1 MRLAQ
6 IQKKYRGNQL
16 AALLSNWETY
26 KEILEDFNSDKALG
40 SAVRES
46 QKDVASWTGQVT
58 ILKNNWDAFIDSVVN
73 SDTAIGTLKALNGVL
88 EMLKTTSKGI
98 GGLGTVST
106 LIAGLAGAKGSG
118 ILSYIQ
124 KNSAL
129 NKQIAGITLDDV
141 SALHQYN
148 ALLTQGV
155 SAAEANATALGAAS
169 ASARQLATNANG
181 AAVSEEVLAQAQ
193 KKLTSGTRAATIATK
208 ALNTALNIGINMA
221 VVAGIS
227 AVIKLID
234 KLIVTEKEAA
244 EQAAEMR
251 EKSYEAV
258 VEFQNES
265 KQLNDIERQ
274 YAQIIT
280 STTDLSTQKEKL
292 LDLQKQLPDTYK
304 DEADGIDF
312 VNGKISEN
320 IRLLDEKR
328 QKEAEAYVANN
339 QGSYESALQALGD
352 GYIRVG
358 KSLSKDYRFILNE
371 FAKDKSISG
380 YDRVTGTIKGSLS
393 ERISAYTELRNL
405 YAKEKDHNIDLL
417 NQLDIEISNYR
428 TILSENQAVTSEM
441 EKQRDILSI
450 TSQEYNMIEQATLAY
465 REYQTA
471 LSNEDTKGAANALN
485 VLEGIRDVVMSMSN
499 QALKDEFNEVWNTFN
514 LGAEN
519 ALSNLTQIQADFD
532 KMLDETFDEE
542 LKNIDNI
549 GNAIESM
556 MNDETLSHDDA
567 WNIIKLDTDGIL
579 KDIKLVNG
587 EYKLSTDELLRLM
600 QQRIDKQKESIKL
613 IKADAEAELAN
624 AKARLAS
631 IKINSLGDVKAYA
644 EILEEINNDIK
655 DSQAI
660 ITQSS
665 YLLDELET
673 KGRKIERIAD
683 NTGKILDA
691 NVKALEAEVE
701 AIDNA
706 IDNLND
712 RKDIIEDEK
721 KALEDELEILNEQK
735 EALEQTIKNYDAVA
749 DAVSDYVKE
758 QTDGIQK
765 QIDALEEEHDAI
777 EKFYNDQI
785 DALKEQN
792 EERDAAIKKEK
803 ALADLANAENQKKRT
818 YSSARGWTYESSKE
832 DIVQAQ
838 NALAEI
844 ETEEK
849 IKALEKERD
858 TKLGGFDERKKEY
871 EAQIKAFEEYA
882 EKYSSIASDIQKA
895 ENELLADQILGSEWR
910 TQIEQKDEELLNN
923 YRSEYQQFNND
934 LKNLVNNEIANLQA
948 SIDKKDEEIKKIDD
962 EIDAYNKY
970 KKSVENSLKEA
981 QKALEDYKTAVE
993 QTSQDVSKALETME
1007 GNGWDRNWKMKQ
1019 YNDEMAKSAESASE
1033 RMCAAYGAVAAAL
1046 AELQGDIPVGLGAAV
1061 GLIMGIKGSHAKGG
1075 VADYTGLAMLHGS
1088 KSSPE
1093 TIFNASDSKKLYD
1106 MIHNTPDLMA
1116 SMFKEATQIA
1126 GFNPSNV
1133 KNSTNTS
1140 SINVNIGQVVA
1151 NNPQELTRNLD
1162 THLDSY
1168 FRRKLTQGYAQ

>member
-58 ILKNNWDAFIDSVVN
+58 ILKNNWDAFINSIAN

-88 EMLKTTSKGI
+88 EMLKTTSKGL
-98 GGLGTVST
+98 GGFGTVST

-129 NKQIAGITLDDV
+129 NKQIVGITLDDV
-141 SALHQYN
+141 SALRQYN

-193 KKLTSGTRAATIATK
+193 KKLTSGTRAATIAMK

-265 KQLNDIERQ
+265 KQLNDIEGQ

-328 QKEAEAYVANN
+328 QKEAETYVSNN
-339 QGSYESALQALGD
+339 QGAYETALQALD
-352 GYIRVG
+352 VGYLRVG
-358 KSLSKDYRFILNE
+358 KNLSKKYRNTLNE
-371 FAKDKSISG
+371 FAADKGIKG
-380 YDRVTGTIKGSLS
+380 YDSVTGTIKGTLAD
-393 ERISAYTELRNL
+393 RISAYVELRNL

-417 NQLDIEISNYR
+417 NQLDIEIGSYK
-428 TILSENQAVTSEM
+428 TILSENQAIVAEM
-441 EKQRDILSI
+441 KKQRDILSI

-485 VLEGIRDVVMSMSN
+485 VLEGIRDVVMSMPN
-499 QALKDEFNEVWNTFN
+499 QAFKDEFNEVWGTFN

-519 ALSNLTQIQADFD
+519 TLSNLTQIQADFD

-587 EYKLSTDELLRLM
+587 EYKFSTDELLRLM
-600 QQRIDKQKESIKL
+600 QQRIDKQKESIEL

-631 IKINSLGDVKAYA
+631 IKINSLSDVKAYA
-644 EILEEINNDIK
+644 EILEGINNDIK

-660 ITQSS
+660 ITLSS

-701 AIDNA
+701 AIDNT

-721 KALEDELEILNEQK
+721 KSLEDELEILNKQK

-749 DAVSDYVKE
+749 DAVGDYVKE

-792 EERDAAIKKEK
+792 EERDVAIKKEK

-871 EAQIKAFEEYA
+871 ETQIKAFEEYA

-910 TQIEQKDEELLNN
+910 TQIEQKDEKLLNN
-923 YRSEYQQFNND
+923 YRSEYQQFNNE

-962 EIDAYNKY
+962 EINAYNKY

-981 QKALEDYKTAVE
+981 QKALEDYKTAVK
-993 QTSQDVSKALETME
+993 QTSQDVSNALETME
-1007 GNGWDRNWKMKQ
+1007 GNGWDRSWKMKQ
-1019 YNDEMAKSAESASE
+1019 YNNEMAKSAESASE
-1033 RMCAAYGAVAAAL
+1033 RMCAAYGAVAAA
-1046 AELQGDIPVGLGAAV
+1046 ARSMRDEIGSGAV
-1061 GLIMGIKGSHAKGG
+1061 GGALMGLHLAGFADGG
-1075 VADYTGLAMLHGS
+1075 VADSTGLAMLHGT
-1088 KSSPE
+1088 KQKGE
-1093 TIFNASDSKKLYD
+1093 VIFNAADSKKLYD
-1106 MIHNTPDLMA
+1106 LVHNTPSLIA
-1116 SMFKEATQIA
+1116 SVAKQA
-1126 GFNPSNV
+1126 GQLTGTNITNNNGS
-1133 KNSTNTS
+1133 STN

-1151 NNPQELTRNLD
+1151 NNPQEFTRNLD

-1168 FRRKLTQGYAQ
+1168 FRRKLTQSYTQ